1 MRLLLLAPLLAILL
15 PTELQAQ
22 REMPA
27 ATCAPD
33 DVGLQLPSGF
43 CGIPFA
49 SGLGRV
55 RHLAVAP
62 NGDVFVAAR
71 GDSGGVVSLRDADGD
86 GRAETV
92 HRFGPGGGTGIAL
105 GPDALYFALN
115 DRVVRWA
122 WAPGQLEPVGEPA
135 IVLGDLPT
143 AGNHGAKSLALGKDG
158 ALYLGVGSASN
169 SCQQQNRTDR
179 SPGQD
184 PCPELATRAGIWRFD
199 AAKVGQRQADG
210 ERFATGLRNPTAIAL
225 QPSTGTLYAAPHGRD
240 QLSDNWGFSDS
251 LNAEL
256 PSEEFVVVTRGDD
269 FGWPYCYYDHLQRRK
284 VLAPE
289 YGGDGKS
296 AGRCGQAK
304 RPAIGFPGHW
314 APMAIAFQPS
324 DAFGKDYQGGAFVAF
339 HGSWNRA
346 PLPQAGFR
354 VAFVPFRDGKPTGKY
369 STFATRRDNPQGLRA
384 AGVAV
389 GPDGSLYIADENAG
403 TITRV
408 VRRP

>member
-1 MRLLLLAPLLAILL
+1 LHSSP
-15 PTELQAQ
+15 
-22 REMPA
+22 PA
-27 ATCAPD
+27 
-33 DVGLQLPSGF
+33 
-43 CGIPFA
+43 
-49 SGLGRV
+49 
-55 RHLAVAP
+55 
-62 NGDVFVAAR
+62 
-71 GDSGGVVSLRDADGD
+71 
-86 GRAETV
+86 
-92 HRFGPGGGTGIAL
+92 
-105 GPDALYFALN
+105 
-115 DRVVRWA
+115 
-122 WAPGQLEPVGEPA
+122 
-135 IVLGDLPT
+135 
-143 AGNHGAKSLALGKDG
+143 
-158 ALYLGVGSASN
+158 
-169 SCQQQNRTDR
+169 
-179 SPGQD
+179 
-184 PCPELATRAGIWRFD
+184 
-199 AAKVGQRQADG
+199 
-210 ERFATGLRNPTAIAL
+210 
-225 QPSTGTLYAAPHGRD
+225 TLYAAPHGRD
-240 QLSDNWGFSDS
+240 QLGANWGFSDS

-354 VAFVPFRDGKPTGKY
+354 VAFVPFRDGKPTGEY
-369 STFATRRDNPQGLRA
+369 STFATRRDNSQGLRA
-384 AGVAV
+384 AGVAI

>member
-1 MRLLLLAPLLAILL
+1 VRLLILSALLATVLISGAA
-15 PTELQAQ
+15 AQ
-22 REMPA
+22 RGTPA
-27 ATCAPD
+27 SACAPD
-33 DVGLQLPSGF
+33 DAGLQLPSGF

-55 RHLAVAP
+55 RHLAVAA
-62 NGDVFVAAR
+62 NGDVFVATR
-71 GDSGGVVSLRDADGD
+71 GDSGGVISLRDADAD

-122 WAPGQLEPVGEPA
+122 WAPGQLEPAGELVT
-135 IVLGDLPT
+135 IVGDLPT
-143 AGNHGAKSLALGKDG
+143 AGNHGAKSVALGKDG

-184 PCPELATRAGIWRFD
+184 PCPELTTRAGIWRFD
-199 AAKVGQRQADG
+199 AARVGQRQADG
-210 ERFATGLRNPTAIAL
+210 VRFATGLRNPTAIAI
-225 QPSTGTLYAAPHGRD
+225 QPSSGALHAAPHGRD
-240 QLSDNWGFSDS
+240 QLGDNWGYPDS
-251 LNAEL
+251 LSAEL
-256 PSEEFVVVTRGDD
+256 PSEEFVVVAQGDD
-269 FGWPYCYYDHLQRRK
+269 FGWPYCYNDHLQRRK

-289 YGGDGKS
+289 YGGDGTS
-296 AGRCGQAK
+296 VGRCTEAK

-324 DAFGKDYQGGAFVAF
+324 DAFGNDYLGGAFVAF

-346 PLPQAGFR
+346 PLSQAGFR
-354 VAFVPFRDGKPTGKY
+354 VAFVPFRDGKPTGEY
-369 STFATRRDNPQGLRA
+369 ATFATRRDNLQGLRA
-384 AGVAV
+384 SGVAV

-403 TITRV
+403 TITRI